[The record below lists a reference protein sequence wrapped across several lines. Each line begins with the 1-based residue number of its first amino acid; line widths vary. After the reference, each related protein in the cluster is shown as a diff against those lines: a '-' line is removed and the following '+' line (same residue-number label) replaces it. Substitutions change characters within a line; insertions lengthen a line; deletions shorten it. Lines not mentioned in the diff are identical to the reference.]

1 MEAMRQSLLNVI
13 RQLANENNQLRQD
26 CAREQQ
32 DSAHLRQRL
41 EETERELIR
50 LREQNVELEQLLLQV
65 KT

>member
-1 MEAMRQSLLNVI
+1 MEAMRQSLFNVI

-32 DSAHLRQRL
+32 DSAELRQRL